1 MQYIEWPNSTKGRR
15 RPKYLLQLSGILSA
29 RSPTSGEKICVEVLT
44 DASSPNTLV
53 FADWPKMSEIACGLR
68 TRTQRDVS
76 PKGLPYRLQ
85 RCLHEAFCSSAEP
98 CRCWCSP
105 DHAPEAPFQN
115 HIWEVLDHHENEP
128 PGWEPVVRLGHWLIS
143 TWHLRI

>member
-76 PKGLPYRLQ
+76 PKGLPHRLQ
-85 RCLHEAFCSSAEP
+85 RCLHEAFCSSAAP
-98 CRCWCSP
+98 CRAAGAHQITPQRHPSRIIFGKFWTTMKT
-105 DHAPEAPFQN
+105 N
-115 HIWEVLDHHENEP
+115 HHVGNL
-128 PGWEPVVRLGHWLIS
+128 
-143 TWHLRI
+143 